1 MVPDM
6 MHTFVIFR
14 VRPNNKEEFEAIH
27 RRLLAHTCGMPGC
40 IEVDVHRS
48 AREPFEY
55 MVHGRWGRARPRWI
69 GHIKRGLSSATY
81 CTAANRAA

>member
-1 MVPDM
+1 
-6 MHTFVIFR
+6 
-14 VRPNNKEEFEAIH
+14 
-27 RRLLAHTCGMPGC
+27 MPGC

-55 MVHGRWGRARPRWI
+55 MVHGRSGRARPRWI